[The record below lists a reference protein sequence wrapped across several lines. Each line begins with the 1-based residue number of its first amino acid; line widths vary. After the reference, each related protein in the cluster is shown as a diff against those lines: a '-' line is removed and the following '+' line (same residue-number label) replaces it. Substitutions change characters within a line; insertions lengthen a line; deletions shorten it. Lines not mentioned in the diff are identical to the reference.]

1 MAFNLLIVDDSS
13 SMRSIIKKTVQI
25 SGFDVSEYFEGAN
38 GQEALK
44 VLKDSWIDVILSDIH
59 MPVMDGLDLLKQL
72 QNDDLYKTIPVI
84 IITTEGREPKLDE
97 AMSLG
102 ARAYIRKPFTPEVI
116 RQTLTEVLGD
126 EYVSDNQGEF
136 EGSDF

>member
-1 MAFNLLIVDDSS
+1 M
-13 SMRSIIKKTVQI
+13 
-25 SGFDVSEYFEGAN
+25 
-38 GQEALK
+38 K